1 MNPPGLHPIWTPA
14 DAEAL
19 RQLAEQYPREIGE
32 SAVLADIIE
41 REGGFL

>member
-1 MNPPGLHPIWTPA
+1 MKPQRVHPIWTPA

-41 REGGFL
+41 REGGLL